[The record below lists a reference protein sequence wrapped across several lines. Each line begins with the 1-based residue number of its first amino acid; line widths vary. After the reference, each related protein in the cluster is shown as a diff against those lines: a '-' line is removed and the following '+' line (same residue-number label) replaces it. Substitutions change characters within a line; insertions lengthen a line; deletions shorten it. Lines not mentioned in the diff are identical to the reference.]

1 MSSEKLPSA
10 AYAALEALQAQAGAV
25 VAAIPGNAK
34 KAGASGREA
43 LAAAQAK
50 MAAHEA
56 WVAKIVNALLKSKQ
70 GITVLDA
77 DAWWLESTFASPG
90 ADLPNRTV
98 IFDPAGGASAPNTTA
113 VEILLGGVGRLVFSD
128 GTEQFVDDDT
138 GPILIY
144 SPRLKPQA
152 RSAGAVLRR
161 KHGELRALSP
171 GPRSPVGK
179 FRTCAHGPI
188 LVAQQA

>member
-77 DAWWLESTFASPG
+77 DARWLESTFASPG

-144 SPRLKPQA
+144 SPRLKPEA
-152 RSAGAVLRR
+152 LERFC
-161 KHGELRALSP
+161 GENMANYER
-171 GPRSPVGK
+171 
-179 FRTCAHGPI
+179 FRQDHE
-188 LVAQQA
+188 AQLENFERVPMDPFW